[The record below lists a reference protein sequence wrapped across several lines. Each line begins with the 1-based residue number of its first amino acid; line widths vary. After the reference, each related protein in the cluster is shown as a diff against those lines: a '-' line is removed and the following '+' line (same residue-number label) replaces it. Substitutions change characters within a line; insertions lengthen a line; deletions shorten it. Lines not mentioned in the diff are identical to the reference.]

1 MMRDISDLYHKD
13 TYLNKNVDS
22 IINRRIIEYDLKS
35 ANTSLCKEYS
45 LLPETTINKI
55 ESMKKSDRV
64 VAIGKLQR
72 KDKEFNSNLKDSFR
86 DIRKRFF
93 YSNELE
99 DKDILSIKK
108 DAIFCLKEC
117 RDTQFGECKFVEKNI
132 YTSYMYLDE
141 RLEIFYGAR
150 GKSFDEPKLDIK
162 GISDTI
168 LERHEGFMLNF
179 FKSLFKHVE
188 AGNEATLFRYIN
200 RFISQYKHLQLPVGY
215 YREFN
220 NASLIRLNDMDEVF
234 EDETFI
240 PFEHKHEHLNIDYNF
255 FNVLLPLVKILL
267 N

>member
-93 YSNELE
+93 Y
-99 DKDILSIKK
+99 I
-108 DAIFCLKEC
+108 
-117 RDTQFGECKFVEKNI
+117 
-132 YTSYMYLDE
+132 
-141 RLEIFYGAR
+141 
-150 GKSFDEPKLDIK
+150 
-162 GISDTI
+162 
-168 LERHEGFMLNF
+168 
-179 FKSLFKHVE
+179 
-188 AGNEATLFRYIN
+188 
-200 RFISQYKHLQLPVGY
+200 
-215 YREFN
+215 
-220 NASLIRLNDMDEVF
+220 
-234 EDETFI
+234 
-240 PFEHKHEHLNIDYNF
+240 
-255 FNVLLPLVKILL
+255 
-267 N
+267 